1 MEEKKRILQ
10 SNHTWGEMCEHYI
23 KSIKREGGL
32 NKPGIEEKFRKWFMS
47 KEYLGNIP
55 FDYRMVNYCYMVQG
69 QLKKDRDWIT
79 AITGG
84 EGEGKTTF
92 AVNYCAWISPTFT
105 LDNVCFGYNSFLLNL
120 KDSKPGDSIQ
130 ADEGANFLF
139 SREAMN
145 SDTRDSIKVFTQVRY
160 KRNHIAVLIP
170 NFHILDSYLREH
182 RVKSLIHIISRGNYK
197 AIINQLAIKRVSDLG
212 RKTKQVAKV
221 RLTSGTFFHGCFLK
235 SFPSTILAEDYEK
248 RKSKYVISAIDKALE
263 KVEVRDNPK
272 WVRISEAAKTHGL
285 TKYMVEAMA
294 KKDEI
299 TMKRVAGHKYVN
311 SEEMAEK
318 FK

>member
-1 MEEKKRILQ
+1 M
-10 SNHTWGEMCEHYI
+10 T
-23 KSIKREGGL
+23 
-32 NKPGIEEKFRKWFMS
+32 
-47 KEYLGNIP
+47 
-55 FDYRMVNYCYMVQG
+55 NYCYMIQD
-69 QLKKDRDWIT
+69 QLTKNRDWVSVVD
-79 AITGG
+79 GQ

-212 RKTKQVAKV
+212 RKTKQV
-221 RLTSGTFFHGCFLK
+221 
-235 SFPSTILAEDYEK
+235 D
-248 RKSKYVISAIDKALE
+248 KSKTYFGYLLSWLL
-263 KVEVRDNPK
+263 P
-272 WVRISEAAKTHGL
+272 
-285 TKYMVEAMA
+285 
-294 KKDEI
+294 
-299 TMKRVAGHKYVN
+299 
-311 SEEMAEK
+311 
-318 FK
+318 